1 VEVSVSMIAAEVSYL
16 FKEVRKGLQ
25 AMQGPRYALGHDPSI
40 SWRGKYEWRVD
51 DAEGH
56 R

>member
-1 VEVSVSMIAAEVSYL
+1 MIAAEVSYL

-40 SWRGKYEWRVD
+40 GKYEWRVD